1 MHNAGAC
8 SCLARFGLWHV
19 PDLMMIASLGCSMQ
33 AVSPGML
40 YTTTYLTLLD
50 VLG

>member
-1 MHNAGAC
+1 MHDAGAC

-19 PDLMMIASLGCSMQ
+19 PDPMMNASLDSSMQ

-50 VLG
+50 